1 MRLVPHLRVL
11 ALLLLV
17 AVAGGCANH
26 AQISKDMLTLSPQS
40 MRNRQLQTKRYDT
53 NDEKMM
59 LTASASVL
67 QDLGFQIDESTPDLG
82 IIVGSKTRDATDAG
96 QVTMAI
102 FVAALGGGSMPVD
115 KQQTIR
121 VSLVTAPMARPK
133 DKAAGAAPA
142 QKLTP
147 KMIDAAC
154 ARISAKLQLSL
165 DDELRSVL
173 PQAELT
179 QAEKALTEQF
189 ARELN
194 GDLTMRMKNQDYGAT
209 RVRVTFQRVVMNTQ
223 GFVSRMEALETPEL
237 YKEFYEKLSKS
248 VFLEAND
255 I

>member
-1 MRLVPHLRVL
+1 MKVLPQLRVF
-11 ALLLLV
+11 ALLLLA

-26 AQISKDMLTLSPQS
+26 AQISKDMLTLAPES

-53 NDEKMM
+53 NDEKMV

-67 QDLGFQIDESTPDLG
+67 QDLGFQLDESTPDLG

-102 FVAALGGGSMPVD
+102 FVAALGGGSMPID

-133 DKAAGAAPA
+133 VKSANA
-142 QKLTP
+142 QPPKKLTP
-147 KMIDAAC
+147 EVINAAC
-154 ARISAKLQLSL
+154 ARVSGKLQQSL
-165 DDELRSVL
+165 TDEFRDVL
-173 PQAELT
+173 PVADASL
-179 QAEKALTEQF
+179 AGKALADQF

-194 GDLTMRMKNQDYGAT
+194 GDLTQRMKNQDFGAT